1 MPSDTADAALLKVL
15 ATARS
20 FLSCRAQVTE
30 IVSGR
35 APPARNLGEAI
46 DRDFLFFDLERAA
59 QALREAVE
67 AVPGGAEAPRPIGNV
82 QA

>member
-1 MPSDTADAALLKVL
+1 MVQTTADAALLRVL
-15 ATARS
+15 DTARA
-20 FLSCRAQVTE
+20 FLACRDQVQD

-59 QALREAVE
+59 QALREAVAE
-67 AVPGGAEAPRPIGNV
+67 VPQDSATPARRR
-82 QA
+82 A